1 VLVTAIDG
9 TAMSVPDNDAN
20 MTGYTTHAGN
30 HGGSGYPLM
39 RVLVLPCGGTMIIDA
54 VFGATSV
61 GETTYTYHLLAT
73 LRAGMIVLLD
83 HNCGS
88 KALIAAID
96 QTGADV
102 FVRRKNG
109 RRMPEMDQITT
120 PCQTGHDGRLLP
132 VCGTVPP
139 MASTI
144 HRGTAHETSQRQPRE
159 PEPAVP
165 AD

>member
-1 VLVTAIDG
+1 
-9 TAMSVPDNDAN
+9 
-20 MTGYTTHAGN
+20 
-30 HGGSGYPLM
+30 
-39 RVLVLPCGGTMIIDA
+39 MIINA
-54 VFGATSV
+54 VFGSTSV

-139 MASTI
+139 MAHPPSI
-144 HRGTAHETSQRQPRE
+144 VEQPTKQANGNRE
-159 PEPAVP
+159 NRSRPSLLTNRHW
-165 AD
+165 D